1 MAVEE
6 RESNLALAPNT
17 LDLNSAFVSIAQPIE
32 GGAAW
37 VCFDDDPAYP
47 TDAVTPMKDLPG
59 WHSLGELSTN
69 GFTESKSVS
78 SDPKRG
84 WHNTV
89 LLTSESERT
98 ETYKAEFLEYVRA
111 SVAMLRHGVDNVEV
125 NEDGSWSHLKHGA
138 TANQTPAFVFDELE
152 SNGHLHRTLVKR
164 ASGTEFDDVG
174 HAFGDL
180 IYYGMTFTALEPKGG
195 GSAIEEWRAKPAS
208 NVPVAP
214 DESDSVPESVNSSS
228 TTAELE
234 AYAAAHGISLEG
246 CSTNAER
253 YAAIQAAESGSV
265 SE

>member
-1 MAVEE
+1 MAEE
-6 RESNLALAPNT
+6 RENNLGLVPDT
-17 LDLNSAFVSIAQPIE
+17 LDLNSAFVSIAQPVE

-37 VCFDDDPAYP
+37 VCFDDDPVYP
-47 TDAVTPMKDLPG
+47 TDAVTPMKSLPG
-59 WHSLGELSTN
+59 WYSLGELSTN
-69 GFTESKSVS
+69 GFTEAKSVS

-89 LLTSESERT
+89 LLTSESETT

-111 SVAMLRHGVDNVEV
+111 TVAMLRHGKDNVKV
-125 NEDGSWSHLKHGA
+125 NEDGSWSHLSHGS

-152 SNGHLHRTLVKR
+152 SNGHLHRSLVKR

-180 IYYGMTFTALEPKGG
+180 IYYGMTFTALAPKDGG
-195 GSAIEEWRAKPAS
+195 NPVDEWRAKPVS
-208 NVPVAP
+208 AP
-214 DESDSVPESVNSSS
+214 AGPGVGSDVPESVNSNS

-246 CSTNAER
+246 CTTNAER
-253 YAAIQAAESGSV
+253 YAAIQAAEGTDAI
-265 SE
+265 

>member
-1 MAVEE
+1 MAGEE
-6 RESNLALAPNT
+6 RESNLALAPDT
-17 LDLNSAFVSIAQPIE
+17 LDLNSKFVSIAQPIE

-37 VCFDDDPAYP
+37 VCFDEDPTYP
-47 TDAVTPMKDLPG
+47 TDAVTPMKDIPG
-59 WHSLGELSTN
+59 WYSLGELSTN
-69 GFTESKSVS
+69 GFTESKSIS

-89 LLTSESERT
+89 LLTSETETT

-111 SVAMLRHGVDNVEV
+111 SVAMLRYGVDNVEV
-125 NEDGSWSHLKHGA
+125 NEDGSWSHLKHGS

-180 IYYGMTFTALEPKGG
+180 IYYGMTFMALAPKEGGEP
-195 GSAIEEWRAKPAS
+195 IEEWRAQPATKAPKP
-208 NVPVAP
+208 P
-214 DESDSVPESVNSSS
+214 DGVVPESVNSNS

-246 CSTNAER
+246 CTTNAER
-253 YAAIQAAESGSV
+253 YAAIQAAESEQISG
-265 SE
+265 

>member
-1 MAVEE
+1 MPEE
-6 RESNLALAPNT
+6 RENNLGLAPDT
-17 LDLNSAFVSIAQPIE
+17 LDLNSAFVSVAQPVE

-37 VCFDDDPAYP
+37 VCFDEDPTYP
-47 TDAVTPMKDLPG
+47 TDAVIPMSEIPG
-59 WHSLGELSTN
+59 WYSLGELSTN
-69 GFTESKSVS
+69 GFTESKAVS

-89 LLTSESERT
+89 LLTSESETT

-111 SVAMLRHGVDNVEV
+111 VVAMLRHGVDNVEV
-125 NEDGSWSHLKHGA
+125 NEDGSWSHLEHGS

-180 IYYGMTFTALEPKGG
+180 IYYGMTFTALAPKGG
-195 GSAIEEWRAKPAS
+195 GKAVEEWRAKPALS
-208 NVPVAP
+208 EPSTDP
-214 DESDSVPESVNSSS
+214 EDTGSVPESVNSSS

-234 AYAAAHGISLEG
+234 AYAAAHGISLDG
-246 CSTNAER
+246 CSTNADR
-253 YAAIQAAESGSV
+253 YAAIQAAEASGSM
-265 SE
+265 E